1 MSKKISVGVTLALV
15 LAAIAA
21 TFAITMAFSQSIYN
35 RLISNIS
42 GRAEMYAAVDD
53 INALIRG
60 NYYFL
65 GSINNENI
73 NRSITNGYIEGLGD
87 PHSRLLTATEYIAY
101 NNRLN
106 GKASGVGITTAWD
119 ANARTL
125 VVTSV
130 ANGSSAATKGIKKDD
145 VIIKIA
151 GERVTS
157 ANYESLL
164 ETLSGDT
171 LSTISMTCKRKD
183 TELEFNVTVGYSYL
197 SVSRKTIGSV
207 GYIRISDFY
216 ANTQEQLKEA
226 IGALQDSGI
235 TSLIFDLR
243 GTSEGT
249 VEYAAAAVD
258 CITPICSNQDEVL
271 VKLVG
276 RDGSSLLSYPSTSNN
291 LNLPMVVLVNE
302 KTAGPAELFACDLR
316 DFGKAVL
323 VGAQTAGVGTAQ
335 QTFTLED
342 GSAVVL
348 TTSMILPYKSGS
360 FQETGL
366 KPDFTVA
373 LNADAAAA
381 PDLLKESEDTQLQK
395 AVSLLNENK

>member
-1 MSKKISVGVTLALV
+1 MSKKISVGVALALI
-15 LAAIAA
+15 LASIAA

-53 INALIRG
+53 INALIRS
-60 NYYFL
+60 NYYFF

-73 NRSITNGYIEGLGD
+73 NRSIANGYIEGLGD
-87 PHSRLLTATEYIAY
+87 PNSRLLTAAEYVAY

-106 GKASGVGITTAWD
+106 GKASGIGITTAW
-119 ANARTL
+119 NASSKTL

-130 ANGSSAATKGIKKDD
+130 AAGSSAATKGIKKDD
-145 VIIKIA
+145 VILKIA

-157 ANYESLL
+157 GNYEQLL

-171 LSTISMTCKRKD
+171 LSTISVTCKRKD
-183 TELEFNVTVGYSYL
+183 TELEFNVTVGYSYV
-197 SVSRKTIGSV
+197 SVSHKTIGSV
-207 GYIRISDFY
+207 GYMRISDFY
-216 ANTQEQLKEA
+216 ANTQEQLKESV
-226 IGALQDSGI
+226 GFLQDSGVSAI
-235 TSLIFDLR
+235 IFDLR
-243 GTSEGT
+243 GTSNGT

-276 RDGSSLLSYPSTSNN
+276 RDGTPILSYPSTSNN
-291 LNLPMVVLVNE
+291 LNLPMAVLVDE

-316 DFGKAVL
+316 AFGKAFL
-323 VGAQTAGVGTAQ
+323 VGMPTAGVGTAQ

-348 TTSMILPYKSGS
+348 TTSKIIPYKSEP
-360 FQETGL
+360 FHEIGL
-366 KPDFTVA
+366 KPDYEVA
-373 LNADAAAA
+373 LKADAPAT
-381 PDLLKESEDTQLQK
+381 PDLLTEAEDTQLQK
-395 AVSLLNENK
+395 AVAVLNEK

>member
-1 MSKKISVGVTLALV
+1 MSRKISVGVALAIA
-15 LAAIAA
+15 LASIAA

-53 INALIRG
+53 INALIRS
-60 NYYFL
+60 NYYFF

-73 NRSITNGYIEGLGD
+73 NRSIANGYIEGLGD
-87 PHSRLLTATEYIAY
+87 PNSRLLTATEYIAY

-106 GKASGVGITTAWD
+106 GKASGIGITTAWD
-119 ANARTL
+119 ANTRSL

-145 VIIKIA
+145 VILKIA
-151 GERVTS
+151 GERVTTR
-157 ANYESLL
+157 NYEQLL

-171 LSTISMTCKRKD
+171 LSTISVTCKRKD
-183 TELEFNVTVGYSYL
+183 TELEFNVTVGYSYV
-197 SVSRKTIGSV
+197 SVSRKTVGSV
-207 GYIRISDFY
+207 GYVRISDFY

-226 IGALQDSGI
+226 VGALQDSGVSAI
-235 TSLIFDLR
+235 VFDLR
-243 GTSEGT
+243 GTSNGT
-249 VEYAAAAVD
+249 VEYAAAAID

-276 RDGSSLLSYPSTSNN
+276 RDGAPILSYPSTSNN
-291 LNLPMVVLVNE
+291 INLPMAVLVDE

-316 DFGKAVL
+316 AFGKAVL
-323 VGAQTAGVGTAQ
+323 VGMPTAGVGTAQ

-348 TTSMILPYKSGS
+348 TTSKIIPYKSEP
-360 FQETGL
+360 FHEIGL
-366 KPDFTVA
+366 KPDYEIA
-373 LNADAAAA
+373 LKADAPAT
-381 PDLLKESEDTQLQK
+381 PDLLTEAEDTQLQK
-395 AVSLLNENK
+395 AVSVLNEKG

>member
-1 MSKKISVGVTLALV
+1 MSKKISVGVALALV
-15 LAAIAA
+15 LASIAT

-53 INALIRG
+53 INALIRS
-60 NYYFL
+60 NYYFF

-73 NRSITNGYIEGLGD
+73 NRSIANGYIEGLGD
-87 PHSRLLTATEYIAY
+87 SNSRLLTAAEYIAY

-106 GKASGVGITTAWD
+106 GKASGIGITTAWD
-119 ANARTL
+119 ANARML

-130 ANGSSAATKGIKKDD
+130 ASGSSAATKGIKKDD
-145 VIIKIA
+145 VIVKIA

-157 ANYESLL
+157 RNYEQLL
-164 ETLSGDT
+164 DTLSGDT
-171 LSTISMTCKRKD
+171 LSTISVTCKRKD
-183 TELEFNVTVGYSYL
+183 TELEFNVTVGYSYV
-197 SVSRKTIGSV
+197 SVSRKAVGSV

-226 IGALQDSGI
+226 VGALQDSGV
-235 TSLIFDLR
+235 SALIFDLR
-243 GTSEGT
+243 GTSNGT
-249 VEYAAAAVD
+249 VEFAAAAID

-276 RDGSSLLSYPSTSNN
+276 RDGTPLLSYPSTSNN
-291 LNLPMVVLVNE
+291 LNLPMAVLVDQ

-316 DFGKAVL
+316 AFGKAVL
-323 VGAQTAGVGTAQ
+323 VGMPTAGVGTAQ

-348 TTSMILPYKSGS
+348 TTSKIIPYKSEP
-360 FQETGL
+360 FHETGL
-366 KPDFTVA
+366 NPDYEVA
-373 LNADAAAA
+373 LKADAPAT
-381 PDLLKESEDTQLQK
+381 PDLLTEAEDTQLQK
-395 AVSLLNENK
+395 AVSVLNEKR

>member
-1 MSKKISVGVTLALV
+1 MSKKISVGVALALV
-15 LAAIAA
+15 LASIAT

-53 INALIRG
+53 INALIRS
-60 NYYFL
+60 NYYFF

-73 NRSITNGYIEGLGD
+73 NRSIANGYIEGLGD
-87 PHSRLLTATEYIAY
+87 SNSRLLTAAEYIAY

-106 GKASGVGITTAWD
+106 GKASGIGITTAWD

-130 ANGSSAATKGIKKDD
+130 ASGSSAATKGIKKDD
-145 VIIKIA
+145 VIVKIA

-157 ANYESLL
+157 RNYEQLL
-164 ETLSGDT
+164 DTLSGDT
-171 LSTISMTCKRKD
+171 LSTISVTCKRKD
-183 TELEFNVTVGYSYL
+183 TELEFNVTVGYSYV
-197 SVSRKTIGSV
+197 SVSRKTVGSV

-226 IGALQDSGI
+226 VGALQDSGVSAI
-235 TSLIFDLR
+235 IFDLR
-243 GTSEGT
+243 GTSNGT
-249 VEYAAAAVD
+249 VEFAAAAID

-276 RDGSSLLSYPSTSNN
+276 RDGTPLLSYPSTSNN
-291 LNLPMVVLVNE
+291 LNLPMAVLVDE

-316 DFGKAVL
+316 AFGKAVL
-323 VGAQTAGVGTAQ
+323 VGMPTAGVGTAQ

-348 TTSMILPYKSGS
+348 TTSKIIPYKSES
-360 FQETGL
+360 FHETGL
-366 KPDFTVA
+366 KPDYEIA
-373 LNADAAAA
+373 LKTDAPAS
-381 PDLLKESEDTQLQK
+381 PDLLTEAEDTQLQK
-395 AVSLLNENK
+395 AVSVLNEKG

>member
-1 MSKKISVGVTLALV
+1 MSKKISVGVALALV
-15 LAAIAA
+15 LASIAT

-53 INALIRG
+53 INALIRS
-60 NYYFL
+60 NYYFF

-73 NRSITNGYIEGLGD
+73 NRSIANGYIEGLGD
-87 PHSRLLTATEYIAY
+87 SNSRLLTAAEYIAY

-106 GKASGVGITTAWD
+106 GKASGIGITTAWD
-119 ANARTL
+119 ANARML

-130 ANGSSAATKGIKKDD
+130 ASGSSAATKGIKKDD
-145 VIIKIA
+145 VIVKIA

-157 ANYESLL
+157 RNYEQLL
-164 ETLSGDT
+164 DTLSGDT
-171 LSTISMTCKRKD
+171 LSTISVTCKRKD
-183 TELEFNVTVGYSYL
+183 TELEFNVTVGYSYV
-197 SVSRKTIGSV
+197 SVSRKAVGSV

-226 IGALQDSGI
+226 VGALQDSGV
-235 TSLIFDLR
+235 SALIFDLR
-243 GTSEGT
+243 GTSNGT
-249 VEYAAAAVD
+249 VEFAAAAID

-276 RDGSSLLSYPSTSNN
+276 RDGTPLLSYPSTSNN
-291 LNLPMVVLVNE
+291 LNLPMAVLVDE

-316 DFGKAVL
+316 AFGKAVL
-323 VGAQTAGVGTAQ
+323 VGMPTAGVGTAQ

-348 TTSMILPYKSGS
+348 TTSKIIPYKSEP
-360 FQETGL
+360 FHETGL
-366 KPDFTVA
+366 NPDYEVA
-373 LNADAAAA
+373 LKADAPAT
-381 PDLLKESEDTQLQK
+381 PDLLTEAEDTQLQK
-395 AVSLLNENK
+395 AVSVLNEKR